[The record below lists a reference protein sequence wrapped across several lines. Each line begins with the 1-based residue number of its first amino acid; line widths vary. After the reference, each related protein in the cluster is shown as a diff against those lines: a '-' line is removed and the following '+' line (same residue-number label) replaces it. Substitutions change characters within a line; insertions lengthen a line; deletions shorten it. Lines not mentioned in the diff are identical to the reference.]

1 VTPPVAAQA
10 DGADMARLWF
20 SVGFAA
26 LVAFATAQAAELPES
41 IKQAGALRLTVNS
54 PYAPMEYR
62 DPATNQLVGLD
73 IDLANEIAK
82 RLGVQIVWSETLF
95 AELIPSLQTKL
106 ADFIISGI
114 SDLISRREMA
124 DFVDYL
130 TTGPQF
136 FVLTENAAKSTIDL
150 CGKKV
155 GMTRSTSFPIE
166 IEKWSKQNCE
176 AGGKPAVQYVP
187 GENSIDV
194 RNQLKQD
201 RIDAAVQGSETL
213 PYAQQQEV
221 GKYRVVGEPFS
232 TGYQGIMFRKDDAAL
247 REVVTQHLAAMM
259 ADGSYKAILDKYGLG
274 ANAVA
279 QPMMNAGTQ

>member
-1 VTPPVAAQA
+1 MT
-10 DGADMARLWF
+10 RLWF
-20 SVGFAA
+20 SAGFAA
-26 LVAFATAQAAELPES
+26 VVAVTSAHAAELPEA

-54 PYAPMEYR
+54 TYAPMEYR
-62 DPATNQLVGLD
+62 DPATNELVGLD
-73 IDLANEIAK
+73 VDLAGEIAK
-82 RLGVQIVWSETLF
+82 RLGVKIVWSETPF
-95 AELIPSLQTKL
+95 AELIPSLQTKR

-114 SDLISRREMA
+114 SDRSSQRETA

-136 FVLTENAAKSTIDL
+136 FVLADSPAKAASDL

-155 GMTRSTSFPIE
+155 GTTRSTSFPVE

-176 AGGKPAVQYVP
+176 AGGKPAIQYVP

-194 RNQLKQD
+194 RNQLKQG

-213 PYAQQQEV
+213 PYAQSQEA
-221 GKYRVVGEPFS
+221 GKYRVVGDPFAI
-232 TGYQGIMFRKDDAAL
+232 GYQGIMFRKDDAGL
-247 REVVTQHLAAMM
+247 REVVTQHLAAMI
-259 ADGSYKAILDKYGLG
+259 ADGSYKAILDKFGLG

-279 QPMMNAGTQ
+279 QPMMNASTQ

>member
-1 VTPPVAAQA
+1 
-10 DGADMARLWF
+10 MARLWF

>member
-1 VTPPVAAQA
+1 MT
-10 DGADMARLWF
+10 RF
-20 SVGFAA
+20 SMLAGLAA
-26 LVAFATAQAAELPES
+26 LAAVATAQGAELPET
-41 IKQAGALRLTVNS
+41 IRQAGALRLTVNS
-54 PYAPMEYR
+54 TYAPMEYR

-73 IDLANEIAK
+73 IDLAGEIAK
-82 RLGVQIVWSETLF
+82 RLGVKIFFSETPF
-95 AELIPSLQTKL
+95 AELIPSLQTQR

-114 SDLISRREMA
+114 SDRISRRETA

-136 FVLTENAAKSTIDL
+136 FVLSDNAAKTALDL

-155 GMTRSTSFPIE
+155 GTTRSTTFPAE

-176 AGGKPAVQYVP
+176 SGGKPAVQYVP

-194 RNQLKQD
+194 RNQLKQG

-213 PYAQQQEV
+213 PYAQQQEA

-232 TGYQGIMFRKDDAAL
+232 SFYQGIMFRKDDAQL
-247 REVVTQHLAAMM
+247 REVVTRQLAAMI

-279 QPMMNAGTQ
+279 QPLLNAATQ

>member
-1 VTPPVAAQA
+1 
-10 DGADMARLWF
+10 MIRRSYL
-20 SVGFAA
+20 VGFTA
-26 LVAFATAQAAELPES
+26 LVAIAAAQAAELPET
-41 IKQAGALRLTVNS
+41 IRQAGVLRLTVNS
-54 PYAPMEYR
+54 TYAPMEYR
-62 DPATNQLVGLD
+62 DPATNELVGLD

-82 RLGVQIVWSETLF
+82 RLGVKIVWSETPF
-95 AELIPSLQTKL
+95 AELIPSLQTKR

-114 SDLISRREMA
+114 SDRSSRREAA
-124 DFVDYL
+124 DFIDYL

-136 FVLTENAAKSTIDL
+136 FVLAESAAKSAVDL
-150 CGKKV
+150 CGMKV
-155 GMTRSTSFPIE
+155 GTTRSTSFPVD

-194 RNQLKQD
+194 RNQLKQG

-213 PYAQQQEV
+213 PYAQQQEA
-221 GKYRVVGEPFS
+221 GKYRVVGEPLS

-247 REVVTQHLAAMM
+247 REAVTQHLAAMI

-274 ANAVA
+274 ANAVR
-279 QPMMNAGTQ
+279 QPLMNVAPQ

>member
-1 VTPPVAAQA
+1 MTP
-10 DGADMARLWF
+10 LSF
-20 SVGFAA
+20 SVGLAA
-26 LVAFATAQAAELPES
+26 LLAFTAARAAELPET
-41 IKQAGALRLTVNS
+41 IKQAGVLRLTVNS
-54 PYAPMEYR
+54 TYAPMEYR
-62 DPATNQLVGLD
+62 DPATNELVGLD

-82 RLGVQIVWSETLF
+82 RLGVKIVWSETPF
-95 AELIPSLQTKL
+95 AELIPSLQTKR

-114 SDLISRREMA
+114 SDRSSRRETA

-136 FVLTENAAKSTIDL
+136 FVLTENEAKAAIDL

-155 GMTRSTSFPIE
+155 GTTRSTSFPVE

-176 AGGKPAVQYVP
+176 ASSKPAVQYVP

-194 RNQLKQD
+194 RNQLKQG

-213 PYAQQQEV
+213 PYAQSQEA
-221 GKYRVVGEPFS
+221 GKYRVVGEPLS

-247 REVVTQHLAAMM
+247 REVVTQHLAVMI
-259 ADGSYKAILDKYGLG
+259 ADGSYKAILDKFGLG
-274 ANAVA
+274 ANAVP
-279 QPMMNAGTQ
+279 QPLMNAATQ

>member
-1 VTPPVAAQA
+1 MT
-10 DGADMARLWF
+10 RLLF

-26 LVAFATAQAAELPES
+26 LLAIATTEAAELPES
-41 IKQAGALRLTVNS
+41 IKQAGTLRLTVNS
-54 PYAPMEYR
+54 TYAPMEYR
-62 DPATNQLVGLD
+62 DPTTNQLVGLD

-82 RLGVQIVWSETLF
+82 RLGVKIIWSETPF
-95 AELIPSLQTKL
+95 AELIPSLQTKR

-114 SDLISRREMA
+114 SDRSSRREAA
-124 DFVDYL
+124 DFIDYL
-130 TTGPQF
+130 ATGPQF
-136 FVLTENAAKSTIDL
+136 FVLTENETKSAVDL

-155 GMTRSTSFPIE
+155 GTTRSTSFPAE

-176 AGGKPAVQYVP
+176 ANGKPAVQYVP

-194 RNQLKQD
+194 RNQLKQG

-213 PYAQQQEV
+213 PYTKQQEA
-221 GKYRVVGEPFS
+221 GKYRVVGEPFA

-247 REVVTQHLAAMM
+247 REVVTEHLAAMM

-279 QPMMNAGTQ
+279 QPMMNAAAQ

>member
-1 VTPPVAAQA
+1 MT
-10 DGADMARLWF
+10 RLWF
-20 SVGFAA
+20 SAGFAA
-26 LVAFATAQAAELPES
+26 VVALTSAQAAELPEA

-54 PYAPMEYR
+54 TYAPMEYR
-62 DPATNQLVGLD
+62 DPATNELVGLD
-73 IDLANEIAK
+73 IDLANELAK
-82 RLGVQIVWSETLF
+82 RLGVKIVWSETPF
-95 AELIPSLQTKL
+95 AELIPSLQTKR

-114 SDLISRREMA
+114 SDRGSRRETA
-124 DFVDYL
+124 DFIDYL

-136 FVLTENAAKSTIDL
+136 FVLAESEAKAAIDL

-155 GMTRSTSFPIE
+155 GTTRSTSFPVE

-176 AGGKPAVQYVP
+176 AGGKPAIQYVP

-194 RNQLKQD
+194 RNQLKQG

-213 PYAQQQEV
+213 PYAQSQET

-232 TGYQGIMFRKDDAAL
+232 IGYQGIMFRKDDAAL
-247 REVVTQHLAAMM
+247 REVVTQRLTAMI

-279 QPMMNAGTQ
+279 QPMMNASTQ